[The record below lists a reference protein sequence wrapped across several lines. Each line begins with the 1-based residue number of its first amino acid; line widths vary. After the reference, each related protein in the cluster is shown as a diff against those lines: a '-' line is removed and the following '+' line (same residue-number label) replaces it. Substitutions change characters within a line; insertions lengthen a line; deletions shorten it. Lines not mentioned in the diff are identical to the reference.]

1 MSYIRPKVFFLR
13 SPVTS
18 VLLNSLDNCKSSSC
32 LISSTWQSLSSRH
45 SRNVLHLAYRIP
57 HSPAFSSY
65 STSHFSSIFFCW
77 LLQAS
82 SSHFGNI
89 LGFLLFIISSL
100 ITAEPWEVQHSG
112 WNCLAMQLYHCSFS
126 ACFQTSWVWNEDTV
140 LLNSVQW
147 STQKCNHL

>member
-65 STSHFSSIFFCW
+65 FTSHFPSIFFCW
-77 LLQAS
+77 LLQS
-82 SSHFGNI
+82 SSFHFGNI
-89 LGFLLFIISSL
+89 LGFPPFIISPL
-100 ITAEPWEVQHSG
+100 ITTEPWEVQQSG
-112 WNCLAMQLYHCSFS
+112 WHCLAMQLCRCSFS
-126 ACFQTSWVWNEDTV
+126 ASRPPELEMKM
-140 LLNSVQW
+140 LLYSVQW
-147 STQKCNHL
+147 SAQNCNHL